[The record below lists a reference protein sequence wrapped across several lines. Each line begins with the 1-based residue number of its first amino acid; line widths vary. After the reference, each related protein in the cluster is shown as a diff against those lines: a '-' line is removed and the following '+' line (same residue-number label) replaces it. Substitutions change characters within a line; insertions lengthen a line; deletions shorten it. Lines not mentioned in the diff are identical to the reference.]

1 MVVIVCIITDFG
13 AIEDSHSLRS
23 NFPEIA
29 EVSCIWWKTF
39 ICCTVS
45 ICETATCQSFS
56 IVHYNTPH
64 SSKFAHKKMRTLSWV
79 RETLKSKKYNT
90 NTIVVHYFLTIVP
103 PLDSRVGWWTANK
116 KTFHF
121 NPTLAFEQ
129 SKASLIFAK
138 LYNYIAKAS
147 GVQIRWF
154 FAHLTVIRY
163 QQMQICRFFLFIIF

>member
-1 MVVIVCIITDFG
+1 MKNYHLLYSFDLWDRNLPIFQYSPLQYT
-13 AIEDSHSLRS
+13 SLLQ
-23 NFPEIA
+23 
-29 EVSCIWWKTF
+29 
-39 ICCTVS
+39 ICT
-45 ICETATCQSFS
+45 Q
-56 IVHYNTPH
+56 
-64 SSKFAHKKMRTLSWV
+64 KMRTLSWV

>member
-1 MVVIVCIITDFG
+1 MTNFHLLYSFDLWDRNLPIFQYSPFQYT
-13 AIEDSHSLRS
+13 SLLQ
-23 NFPEIA
+23 
-29 EVSCIWWKTF
+29 
-39 ICCTVS
+39 ICT
-45 ICETATCQSFS
+45 Q
-56 IVHYNTPH
+56 
-64 SSKFAHKKMRTLSWV
+64 KMRTLFLV